1 MLKWMIR
8 IGLILLV
15 VALVS
20 GAFILLAEKAGAS
33 LAALPGEGQHLRDSQ
48 GMGLGRQLRGRSENT
63 LPQGSAPL
71 GGERDRDRQHET
83 TLGADWN
90 GILMQLGK
98 VAVITLLVVAA
109 QWLVGFIRRR
119 IRASRKTAAY

>member
-63 LPQGSAPL
+63 GGSNRY
-71 GGERDRDRQHET
+71 G
-83 TLGADWN
+83 
-90 GILMQLGK
+90 
-98 VAVITLLVVAA
+98 
-109 QWLVGFIRRR
+109 
-119 IRASRKTAAY
+119 STAAPSAACHHT